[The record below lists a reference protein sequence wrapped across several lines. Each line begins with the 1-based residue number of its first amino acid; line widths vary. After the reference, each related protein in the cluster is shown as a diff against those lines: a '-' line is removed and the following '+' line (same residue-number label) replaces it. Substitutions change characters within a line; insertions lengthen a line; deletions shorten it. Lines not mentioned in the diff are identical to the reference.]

1 MNEAV
6 AAQYERWVYP
16 KPVPDLDAP
25 EERGRVA
32 GCGANAAA
40 RYAFHHRTARV
51 AGLDLSAASLAHE
64 HHPKTSHRSA
74 RLSTPTVRSVAQ
86 CTSKRIGIIHFD
98 RRADIQEKDLDER
111 MHATPWFHATNAHT
125 NVLTMRDVE
134 EIDVAADTT
143 EERSLS
149 ELRARGHEHAHHHHH
164 DHAHSHDHGLLRAT
178 TARGSEA

>member
-1 MNEAV
+1 
-6 AAQYERWVYP
+6 
-16 KPVPDLDAP
+16 
-25 EERGRVA
+25 
-32 GCGANAAA
+32 
-40 RYAFHHRTARV
+40 
-51 AGLDLSAASLAHE
+51 
-64 HHPKTSHRSA
+64 
-74 RLSTPTVRSVAQ
+74 
-86 CTSKRIGIIHFD
+86 
-98 RRADIQEKDLDER
+98 

-178 TARGSEA
+178 TARR